1 MGNDSRVM
9 EHITSPYLFRPQA
22 PLRLNNVRGQ
32 SYWSYNIIVV
42 LLLPVVLVTSKFY
55 PWLTFLSSLLF
66 LRSCVQILN
75 GTVNLSWPRLISI
88 RVHVC
93 TRLWLSLYGSVFIR
107 EFCGNTTRDGDF
119 HSFYALIFYIDGI
132 QYSKWICQP
141 PGRAAGRIIHYSFA
155 PERRG
160 WLDYWLFQIIS
171 TLDGIPL
178 TLPLSDCCFVT
189 HGRRN
194 NTSI

>member
-1 MGNDSRVM
+1 M
-9 EHITSPYLFRPQA
+9 EHITSPYLFRP

-93 TRLWLSLYGSVFIR
+93 TRLWLSLNGSVLSGNSAAMPPVMVIFIHS
-107 EFCGNTTRDGDF
+107 TR
-119 HSFYALIFYIDGI
+119 S
-132 QYSKWICQP
+132 YSILTAFNILKWICQP
-141 PGRAAGRIIHYSFA
+141 SGRAAGRIIHYSFA